1 MPVCVGPGTTTEVDD
16 VWVVTVVA
24 AMVDVVAEVEETD
37 TPTQY
42 ASSAHSHRF
51 KTDKPQYLEH
61 L

>member
-1 MPVCVGPGTTTEVDD
+1 MLVYVGPGTATEVDD

-42 ASSAHSHRF
+42 ASSELDYDFFFRES
-51 KTDKPQYLEH
+51 KCY
-61 L
+61 